1 MPRVLFFARL
11 TWWNAVAKKLVHTM
25 VGTVIVD
32 MGVDARE
39 RIIVRQV
46 DQAPTQGETPG
57 VSKLGSSHIYEIL
70 RSKILDHEIAP
81 ATKINVHGVARE
93 LGVSPTPVRE
103 ALRLLQ
109 GDRLVVS
116 TSNKGYQTT
125 PVISADEV
133 SDLFEF
139 RLIVEPWA
147 ASVVSSNRLRNP
159 GKAMLEDIESLRP
172 MTDLP
177 EFRHLLVSHDTRFHN
192 MLLSATGNSAAVI
205 AFEQLH
211 FHLHLFRIDHFLME
225 PVDTLAEHEE
235 IAQAIVAKDPVAA
248 EKAMREHLTNG
259 YRRFSVRVAQ
269 ARQLSTEIPDSPHFG

>member
-1 MPRVLFFARL
+1 MGDTFSVDSPVLS
-11 TWWNAVAKKLVHTM
+11 V
-25 VGTVIVD
+25 
-32 MGVDARE
+32 E
-39 RIIVRQV
+39 RIPVSHV
-46 DQAPTQGETPG
+46 DITALHGDDSA
-57 VSKLGSSHIYEIL
+57 VLRLGSNHIYDIL
-70 RSKILDHEIAP
+70 RSKILDHEIPP
-81 ATKINVHGVARE
+81 ATKINIHGVARD

-147 ASVVSSNRLRNP
+147 AAVVATNRLRNP
-159 GKAMLEDIESLRP
+159 GKAMLEEIDSLRE
-172 MTDLP
+172 MLDLP
-177 EFRHLLVSHDTRFHN
+177 EFRHILVSHDTRFHN
-192 MLLSATGNSAAVI
+192 MLLAATGNSAAVI

-225 PVDTLAEHEE
+225 PVDTLSEHES
-235 IAQAIVAKDPVAA
+235 IARAIVAQDREAA
-248 EKAMREHLTNG
+248 EQAMRDHLTNG
-259 YRRFSVRVAQ
+259 YRRFSVRVSQ
-269 ARQLSTEIPDSPHFG
+269 ARELSVDIPASPNFG

>member
-1 MPRVLFFARL
+1 MTQLDV
-11 TWWNAVAKKLVHTM
+11 TSH
-25 VGTVIVD
+25 VGEATG
-32 MGVDARE
+32 MSK
-39 RIIVRQV
+39 
-46 DQAPTQGETPG
+46 PG
-57 VSKLGSSHIYEIL
+57 ASHIYEIL
-70 RSKILDHEIAP
+70 RSKILDHEIPP

-147 ASVVSSNRLRNP
+147 SSVVATNRLRNP
-159 GKAMLEDIESLRP
+159 GQAMLDDIESLRP
-172 MTDLP
+172 LVDAP
-177 EFRHLLVSHDTRFHN
+177 RFRHLLVSHDTWFHN
-192 MLLSATGNSAAVI
+192 MLLQATGNSAAVI
-205 AFEQLH
+205 AFRQLH

-225 PVDTLAEHEE
+225 PVGTLAEHEK
-235 IAQAIVAKDPVAA
+235 IARAIVAQDRVGA

-259 YRRFSVRVAQ
+259 YRRFSVRVSQ
-269 ARQLSTEIPDSPHFG
+269 ARELSSDLPTSPDFR